1 MWIVPVIP
9 IYFSLHPLHLQTPLI
24 LAATL
29 FVQAIT
35 SSPLNYCCY
44 YFFPKY
50 FFHMSFIEIS
60 DKYWTMSILA

>member
-35 SSPLNYCCY
+35 SSPLSYCHYC
-44 YFFPKY
+44 FSPKY
-50 FFHMSFIEIS
+50 FSRMSFIEI
-60 DKYWTMSILA
+60 

>member
-29 FVQAIT
+29 FVQNQINKNQTQRANIK
-35 SSPLNYCCY
+35 SSKGKAKNNTQGDPHKDN
-44 YFFPKY
+44 
-50 FFHMSFIEIS
+50 S
-60 DKYWTMSILA
+60 